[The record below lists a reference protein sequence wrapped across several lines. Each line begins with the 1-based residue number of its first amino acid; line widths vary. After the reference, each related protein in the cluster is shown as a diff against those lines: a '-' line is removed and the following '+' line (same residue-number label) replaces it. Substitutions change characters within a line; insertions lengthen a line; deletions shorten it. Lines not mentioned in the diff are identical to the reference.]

1 MCPIIIVALSLAL
14 IVLLG
19 GLFLLAYAKKESLGK
34 LTKIASY
41 VAILFGT
48 VVFVG
53 GIIGACMCS
62 SCHKGKCDKDKME
75 CSRGGMKG
83 ECSKGSCEKDEM
95 ECQKGMAKGHCEG
108 EEKECCEGEEGKCK
122 KGGECS
128 EGKEEC
134 TEGKKVVKEVKVVK
148 TM

>member
-1 MCPIIIVALSLAL
+1 MMCPIIIVALSLAL
-14 IVLLG
+14 IVLMG

-34 LTKIASY
+34 MTKIASY

-62 SCHKGKCDKDKME
+62 TCHKGKCNKDKME

-95 ECQKGMAKGHCEG
+95 ECHKGMMKGHCE
-108 EEKECCEGEEGKCK
+108 KE
-122 KGGECS
+122 GECS
-128 EGKEEC
+128 EIVIESND
-134 TEGKKVVKEVKVVK
+134 GKKIIKQVKIIK
-148 TM
+148 TN